1 MAYILQ
7 QRRDTLANWNSI
19 NPVLAD
25 AEIGFILD
33 KDETTGKQKS
43 SLYKIGD
50 GRTAWKDLP
59 LFGWGG
65 NVYQDFAGSDLSTS
79 LASREATLN
88 KINEIT
94 QNAISLLNNELVNG
108 TADIEGIINKL
119 SKDQLTQYLS
129 PVIGEVFG
137 DITFNEDTNLDD
149 IKDQLENQLVSRWT
163 LIQEFNKVWSDLNAL
178 SDDYDGFVKA
188 TTSQL
193 KTLQDFADEFGP
205 SFTEFKN
212 IVEPLVTA
220 HTSDLDKHEKFIYG
234 WDEEKEEIDPETS
247 EPTIIIEHHDGIDDK
262 FNNVNE
268 QIESTNTKLEEFKT
282 EVNSKHNILSEA
294 QFAAIKDF
302 SEYSE
307 GTLFFTYK
315 DQQ

>member
-7 QRRDTLANWNSI
+7 QRRDTLANWNSV

-33 KDETTGKQKS
+33 KDENGKQKS

-65 NVYQDFAGSDLSTS
+65 NVYHDFTGSDLSTS

-94 QNAISLLNNELVNG
+94 QEAISLLNNDLVNG
-108 TADIEGIINKL
+108 TVDVEGIINKL
-119 SKDQLTQYLS
+119 SKDQLVQYLS

-137 DITFNEDTNLDD
+137 EIVFEEETNLED
-149 IKDQLENQLVSRWT
+149 IEEQLRDQLVSRWT
-163 LIQEFNKVWSDLNAL
+163 LLQEFKKVWEDISEL
-178 SDDYDGFVKA
+178 SDDYSEFVKA
-188 TTSQL
+188 TNSQL
-193 KTLQDFADEFGP
+193 KTLKDFADEIGP
-205 SFTEFKN
+205 SYSEFKST
-212 IVEPLVTA
+212 VEPIIET
-220 HTSDLDKHEKFIYG
+220 HTSDLDRHEKFIYG
-234 WDEEKEEIDPETS
+234 WDEETGTDPETS
-247 EPTIIIEHHDGIDDK
+247 EPIIEHHAGIDDK
-262 FNNVNE
+262 FNDVNE
-268 QIESTNTKLEEFKT
+268 QIDTTNTQLEEFKT
-282 EVNSKHNILSEA
+282 NVNSRHNILSEA

-302 SEYSE
+302 SSYPE
-307 GTLFFTYK
+307 GALFFTYK
-315 DQQ
+315 DQEQQ